1 MNHHSL
7 RICDTHAAISRRLL
21 EACAMLG
28 LGVRPVEP
36 PPLPLPPPPHALE
49 AALALAPGAHL
60 HISGESA
67 SGKSSLLL
75 AAERALHLAGHATQ
89 RVASPSL
96 RSLGRRSVIDLFD
109 GPVDH
114 AMATLACAGLAE
126 GPLLASPAR
135 LLSEGQRWRLG
146 LALAM
151 HRLAAAPPSQRRWLL
166 ADEFVASL
174 DARTARWVCHATSRW
189 ASREGISIIA
199 CGTWD
204 APARWL
210 AARRLVLHARGSR
223 RSAHLLPHATACA

>member
-109 GPVDH
+109 HPYNHQVDIE
-114 AMATLACAGLAE
+114 E
-126 GPLLASPAR
+126 GV
-135 LLSEGQRWRLG
+135 
-146 LALAM
+146 
-151 HRLAAAPPSQRRWLL
+151 L
-166 ADEFVASL
+166 ADES
-174 DARTARWVCHATSRW
+174 
-189 ASREGISIIA
+189 
-199 CGTWD
+199 
-204 APARWL
+204 
-210 AARRLVLHARGSR
+210 AA
-223 RSAHLLPHATACA
+223 LLKGFFKDLRKRK